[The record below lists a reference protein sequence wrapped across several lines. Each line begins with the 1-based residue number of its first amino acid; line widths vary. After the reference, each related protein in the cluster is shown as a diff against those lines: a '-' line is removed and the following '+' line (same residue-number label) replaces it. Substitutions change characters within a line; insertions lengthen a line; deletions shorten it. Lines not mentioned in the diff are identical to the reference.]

1 MRVALDVMGGDHA
14 PVAVLDGAVRAVEKG
29 YASAADIVLVGDETR
44 IRSLLVERQKSSS
57 FDLAGFEVV
66 HAPEVVEMHEDP
78 LEAMRKKR
86 HSSIAEC
93 VRLVAADR
101 ARAVVTAGHTGAAVA
116 AAAFGLKRLKGV
128 RSVGLAVTFH
138 GPTGPTTLVDV
149 GANLKCQPIHLFQYG
164 LMGNCFAK
172 ASLGISRPR
181 IALLNIGSEDKKG
194 NPLVKETH
202 ELYRRSDLNFIGNL
216 EGQDVF
222 GGVADVIV
230 CEGFVGNVVLKVS
243 EGLSEYLMGSVLRS
257 LGSPE
262 TIHDEGAAQM
272 YQRAVHAVRTVAARI
287 DYAEYG
293 GALLLGVEGLVVIG
307 HGRSDAK
314 AIASA
319 IRTARRFAEAN
330 VNQAITDGLAKMAA
344 E

>member
-1 MRVALDVMGGDHA
+1 MMRVALDVMGGDHA
-14 PVAVLDGAVRAVEKG
+14 PVAVLEGALRAVDKG
-29 YASAADIVLVGDETR
+29 MASAEEILLVGDADR
-44 IRSLLVERQKSSS
+44 IRELLAERHRT
-57 FDLAGFEVV
+57 DAFEIE

-86 HSSIAEC
+86 RSSIAGC
-93 VRLVAADR
+93 VRMVAEGR
-101 ARAVVTAGHTGAAVA
+101 AKAVVTAGHTGAAVA
-116 AAAFGLKRLKGV
+116 AAAFGLKRLKGLK
-128 RSVGLAVTFH
+128 SVGLAVTFN
-138 GPTGPTTLVDV
+138 GPTGPTTIVDV
-149 GANLKCQPIHLFQYG
+149 GANLKCQPVHLFQYG
-164 LMGNCFAK
+164 LMGDCFAR
-172 ASLGISRPR
+172 ATLGIARPR
-181 IALLNIGSEDKKG
+181 IGLLNIGSEDKKG
-194 NPLVKETH
+194 NPLVRETH

-243 EGLSEYLMGSVLRS
+243 EGLAEYLMGSVLRS

-262 TIHDEGAAQM
+262 SIHDAGEAQM
-272 YQRAVHAVRTVAARI
+272 YQRAVNAVRTVASRI

-319 IRTARRFAEAN
+319 IRTGKRFAESD
-330 VNQAITDGLAKMAA
+330 VNRAITEGLARSG